1 MIMFS
6 KILVALD
13 QGDTCPTLFQHAVTL
28 AQATGAELMVFSVL
42 EPESDGRFV
51 TPAYYGY
58 GYPLP
63 LGVDKNI
70 WLELYREAE
79 AKGLEILQGFAD
91 QATAA
96 GVPTE
101 FTQNIGSPGRAICTL
116 AKTWA
121 ADLIVV
127 GSHGRKGLSELFLGS
142 VSNYVMHHAP
152 CSVLVVDAQT
162 LAQATVETANLVAA
176 KGQ

>member
-1 MIMFS
+1 MFN

-13 QGDTCPTLFQHAVTL
+13 EGDTCANLFQQAVTL
-28 AQATGAELMVFSVL
+28 AQATGAGLMLVSVL
-42 EPESDGRFV
+42 EPDYNGSFA
-51 TPAYYGY
+51 TPAYY

-63 LGVDKNI
+63 LGVDNNI
-70 WLELYREAE
+70 WIELYREAE
-79 AKGLEILQGFAD
+79 AKGLERLRSFTD

-116 AKTWA
+116 AKTWE

-152 CSVLVVDAQT
+152 CSVMVFDAQT
-162 LAQATVETANLVAA
+162 LSEATVETASLAAA

>member
-1 MIMFS
+1 MFS

-13 QGDTCPTLFQHAVTL
+13 QGDTCANLFQQALTL
-28 AQATGAELMVFSVL
+28 AQATGAGLMLLSVL
-42 EPESDGRFV
+42 EPENDGSFA
-51 TPAYYGY
+51 TPAYY

-63 LGVDKNI
+63 LGVDNNI

-79 AKGLEILQGFAD
+79 AKSLKRLRSFTD

-101 FTQNIGSPGRAICTL
+101 FTQDLGSPGRVICTL

-127 GSHGRKGLSELFLGS
+127 GSHRRKGLSELFLGS

-162 LAQATVETANLVAA
+162 LSEATVEAASLTTA
-176 KGQ
+176 KGP